1 MTIDPYWV
9 KSMSNQLNS
18 VRSPQVTPLES
29 SKSSNKKAVRLRFA
43 TYPVCIETHLHRPFA
58 LGYTFRLHF

>member
-1 MTIDPYWV
+1 MTIDPYRV
-9 KSMSNQLNS
+9 KFVQKQVNS
-18 VRSPQVTPLES
+18 VISTRPTPFKS